1 MEEDLTPEQ
10 MEGVNM
16 HYVKTI
22 EEVLDIALPT
32 NAGEAKE
39 DAEVREQ
46 VLSTVPVG

>member
-1 MEEDLTPEQ
+1 
-10 MEGVNM
+10 M

-22 EEVLDIALPT
+22 EELLSIALPT
-32 NAGEAKE
+32 NRDEAKE

>member
-1 MEEDLTPEQ
+1 
-10 MEGVNM
+10 M

-22 EEVLDIALPT
+22 EELLDIALPT
-32 NAGEAKE
+32 SHDEVKQ